1 MKKLLLLVAI
11 ATTLLSCDTTEKVKL
26 SNGTYVNAINNTDIN
41 YSDFD
46 AVCVQHSKEGWYVCN
61 DGEMRDTTI
70 VLASGRVKHRIGK
83 IVNHYR

>member
-1 MKKLLLLVAI
+1 MKKLVFLVAI

-26 SNGTYVNAINNTDIN
+26 SNGAYVSVKNNTDIN
-41 YSDFD
+41 YTDFD
-46 AVCVQHSKEGWYVCN
+46 VVCVQHSKEGWYVCS

-70 VLASGRVKHRIGK
+70 VLASGSITHRIGR